1 MINNRF
7 NIVYHLL
14 YTVFCVEGRHYQNKL
29 VYLQKIKIMGE
40 LLKILKEQNS
50 SELIT
55 KWENIGFLSNTKNKR
70 NSALA
75 CEISA
80 LYLLDN
86 IEKYNGDITT
96 LTHPVIVRI
105 FRKIEENL
113 PTELIFDKVI
123 EIITEFKI
131 KLDEFQKSDEWIN
144 RGENKVKD
152 VEAEFI
158 AEFSDN
164 FPFLFGPVCG

>member
-1 MINNRF
+1 
-7 NIVYHLL
+7 
-14 YTVFCVEGRHYQNKL
+14 
-29 VYLQKIKIMGE
+29 MGE
-40 LLKILKEQNS
+40 LLKTLKEQNS
-50 SELIT
+50 SELIA

-75 CEISA
+75 CEFSA

-105 FRKIEENL
+105 FRKIEEDL
-113 PTELIFDKVI
+113 PTQLIFDKVV
-123 EIITEFKI
+123 EIITTFKI
-131 KLDEFQKSDEWIN
+131 KLDGIQKTDEWIN
-144 RGENKVKD
+144 RGENKVKE

-158 AEFSDN
+158 ADFSDN
-164 FPFLFGPVCG
+164 FPFKFGPARG

>member
-1 MINNRF
+1 
-7 NIVYHLL
+7 
-14 YTVFCVEGRHYQNKL
+14 
-29 VYLQKIKIMGE
+29 MGE
-40 LLKILKEQNS
+40 LLKTLKEQNS

-55 KWENIGFLSNTKNKR
+55 KWENFGFLSNTKNKR

-105 FRKIEENL
+105 FRKIEEDL
-113 PTELIFDKVI
+113 PTELIFDKVVQ
-123 EIITEFKI
+123 IITEFSD
-131 KLDEFQKSDEWIN
+131 KLNEIQKTDEWIN
-144 RGENKVKD
+144 RAENKVKD
-152 VEAEFI
+152 VEAEFVS
-158 AEFSDN
+158 EFSDN
-164 FPFLFGPVCG
+164 FPFEFGPVRG

>member
-1 MINNRF
+1 
-7 NIVYHLL
+7 
-14 YTVFCVEGRHYQNKL
+14 
-29 VYLQKIKIMGE
+29 MGE
-40 LLKILKEQNS
+40 LLKTLKEQNS

-86 IEKYNGDITT
+86 IEKYKGDITT

-105 FRKIEENL
+105 FRNIEEDL
-113 PTELIFDKVI
+113 PTELIFDKVVQ
-123 EIITEFKI
+123 IITEFSD
-131 KLDEFQKSDEWIN
+131 KLNEIQKTDEWIN
-144 RGENKVKD
+144 KGENKVKD
-152 VEAEFI
+152 VEAEFV

-164 FPFLFGPVCG
+164 FPFEFGHVQG

>member
-1 MINNRF
+1 M
-7 NIVYHLL
+7 V
-14 YTVFCVEGRHYQNKL
+14 
-29 VYLQKIKIMGE
+29 E
-40 LLKILKEQNS
+40 LLKTLKEQNS

-75 CEISA
+75 CEFSA

-105 FRKIEENL
+105 FRKIEEDL
-113 PTELIFDKVI
+113 PTQLIFDKVV
-123 EIITEFKI
+123 EIITTFKI
-131 KLDEFQKSDEWIN
+131 KLDGIQKTDEWIN
-144 RGENKVKD
+144 RGENKVKE

-158 AEFSDN
+158 ADFSDN
-164 FPFLFGPVCG
+164 FPFKFGPARG

>member
-1 MINNRF
+1 
-7 NIVYHLL
+7 
-14 YTVFCVEGRHYQNKL
+14 
-29 VYLQKIKIMGE
+29 MGE
-40 LLKILKEQNS
+40 LLKTLKEQNS

-75 CEISA
+75 CEFSE

-105 FRKIEENL
+105 FRKIEEDL
-113 PTELIFDKVI
+113 PTQLIFDKVV
-123 EIITEFKI
+123 EIITTFKI
-131 KLDEFQKSDEWIN
+131 KLDGMKKTDEWIN
-144 RGENKVKD
+144 RDENKVKE

-158 AEFSDN
+158 ADFSDN
-164 FPFLFGPVCG
+164 FPFEFGPARG